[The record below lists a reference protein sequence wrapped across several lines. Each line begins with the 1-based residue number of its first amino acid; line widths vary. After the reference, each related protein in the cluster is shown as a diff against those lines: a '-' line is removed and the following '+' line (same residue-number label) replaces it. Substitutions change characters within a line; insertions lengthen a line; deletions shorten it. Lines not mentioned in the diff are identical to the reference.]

1 MKYSKYAYFGVV
13 FFIIISSAIALNTT
27 IEFKNNIIYKITSD
41 PITVDFTF
49 SNNNTCSGESVVF
62 TSTVSDDGSFTYL
75 WDFGDG
81 STSTQE
87 NPSHDFQ
94 ATGCGTEDFNVTL
107 TVTDDIDDNQPIST
121 VNHDVTVKRTPEIS
135 FSDTNPGAAGPFNN
149 CGNANSSSQFMVN
162 VGNNSTSSSCITT
175 YTIGWGDGAS
185 DTNVSF
191 PFSHNYDGFGEYDM
205 TITAIGDNGCQAQ
218 KVYTV
223 KNSSNPSGGISGPGD
238 TLNLC
243 APSGDIQFE
252 ITNWGDNTL
261 DTTYEV
267 GYGDGTTVNYT
278 QTELVGSSFYNNT
291 SPSNSLPFP
300 IIPHSYTESSCP
312 GDFVAQLWIRNAC
325 APEPDPAT
333 LPNIRIIISPEA
345 NFTAPEKGCLNVAVP
360 FINTTVS
367 GFGYNCSLNVEYTW
381 DFGDNSTPVTTSSN
395 ENIDH
400 TFNNP
405 GTYIVTLEAD
415 NYFCDVSVYSQE
427 ICIEGPIN
435 PEFTVDNNEGCAPF
449 STIFNNTTNVN
460 DQCSDSTFKWV
471 IQYTPDYCGT
481 SNGATFING
490 TTINSEIAEIQFTTS
505 GTYQVSLEGTNPC
518 GITLSTPQEIIV
530 KAPPEV
536 AISPIENFCETISII
551 NPTATV
557 NSCGPDTATY
567 IWSLNIGESPTDWEF
582 VNGTNENSEF
592 PEISFYTPNN
602 YILSLSVSASCGTT
616 TATETFEILPV
627 PTIIN
632 TVFEQTL
639 CSETSTE
646 EIIFESSDPN
656 TSYTWTGSSGSD
668 NILGVIASGNS
679 NTIPSHTLTLDSG
692 TTGTVIYT
700 VTPFIVDECLGDSFQ
715 FTITVNKAPVITTQP
730 TDGAYCIN
738 GSAQELTFMLS
749 GTAIGT
755 TGYQWYYNDT
765 GNNDPTDAN
774 STAVASPEGQEANY
788 QPPTDSTGTLYYFCV
803 ISFSGAGSCNE
814 ITTAPAAIEVV
825 PNVEIS
831 GESPLSQTLCS
842 GATPEDLSF
851 ITDSGGTGTI
861 IYQWYASDDIII
873 DASDAAVGTNTTV
886 FNPGVQSPG
895 AYYYYVTVDVDE
907 SLGCADVSSAIFT
920 IEVIEDPEV
929 VITPSEQTI

>member
-107 TVTDDIDDNQPIST
+107 TVTDDIDDNQPISP
-121 VNHDVTVKRTPEIS
+121 VNHDVTVKRTPVVNFIDANAAVFNTP
-135 FSDTNPGAAGPFNN
+135 FSNCNAATIEYVVAVDLDPDSDN
-149 CGNANSSSQFMVN
+149 
-162 VGNNSTSSSCITT
+162 CITS
-175 YTIGWGDGAS
+175 YSVNWGDGNS
-185 DTNVSF
+185 ENSVTFPLTHSYQSIGSF
-191 PFSHNYDGFGEYDM
+191 NMVIS
-205 TITAIGDNGCQAQ
+205 AIGDNGCQVQ
-218 KVYTV
+218 KEYLV
-223 KNSSNPSGGISGPGD
+223 KNSSNPGGGIVNPGS
-238 TLNLC
+238 TTNLC
-243 APSGDIQFE
+243 LPISPLQFAISDWGTNPPDTEYDIDYGDGIAFSLTQGELESSIYYNSSNPSASANYPIPHTYTESNCPSTHYTILFDIVTSCGASNFTVGPITIYQKPEVSFMAPEAGCVNSIIPINNTSG
-252 ITNWGDNTL
+252 N
-261 DTTYEV
+261 
-267 GYGDGTTVNYT
+267 GYNEDCSTGAEWFWDMGDGTTYT
-278 QTELVGSSFYNNT
+278 VFE
-291 SPSNSLPFP
+291 PA
-300 IIPHSYTESSCP
+300 HSYT
-312 GDFVAQLWIRNAC
+312 D
-325 APEPDPAT
+325 
-333 LPNIRIIISPEA
+333 
-345 NFTAPEKGCLNVAVP
+345 
-360 FINTTVS
+360 
-367 GFGYNCSLNVEYTW
+367 
-381 DFGDNSTPVTTSSN
+381 
-395 ENIDH
+395 
-400 TFNNP
+400 P
-405 GTYIVTLEAD
+405 GTYTISLYAENYCGDTAPVT
-415 NYFCDVSVYSQE
+415 QE

-460 DQCSDSTFKWV
+460 DQCSDSTFNWV

-738 GSAQELTFMLS
+738 GSAQELTFTLS

-861 IYQWYASDDIII
+861 IYQWYASDD
-873 DASDAAVGTNTTV
+873 
-886 FNPGVQSPG
+886 
-895 AYYYYVTVDVDE
+895 
-907 SLGCADVSSAIFT
+907 
-920 IEVIEDPEV
+920 
-929 VITPSEQTI
+929 